1 MIKAIN
7 HITYSVSDLRNSI
20 KFYKDILK
28 ATLLVEGKHTAYF
41 TLGGVW
47 LALNEEK
54 NISRNEIK
62 QSYTHIAFSISES
75 DFDSWYYWLKCNQ
88 VNILK
93 GRERNIK
100 DKQSIYFI
108 DHDGHKIELHT
119 GTLQERLDYY
129 QQEKTHMKFFKH

>member
-41 TLGGVW
+41 TLEGVW

-93 GRERNIK
+93 GRE
-100 DKQSIYFI
+100 
-108 DHDGHKIELHT
+108 
-119 GTLQERLDYY
+119 
-129 QQEKTHMKFFKH
+129 